1 MRNKTK
7 SNDGISATSG
17 PDKAQKTITGD
28 HDATSRI
35 CLALAQVPS
44 GRVVTYGGLAALAGL
59 PRAARLVG
67 QTLRKL
73 PKDTKLPWHRVINA
87 QGKISLPE
95 PAAQRQRKLLE
106 REGTIPVNGKIDL
119 KHYGWPKPGEL

>member
-1 MRNKTK
+1 MQK
-7 SNDGISATSG
+7 SG
-17 PDKAQKTITGD
+17 

-35 CLALAQVPS
+35 CLVLAKVPE
-44 GRVVTYGGLAALAGL
+44 GRVVTYGGLAELAGL

-73 PKDTKLPWHRVINA
+73 PKDTGLPWHRVINA

-95 PAAQRQRKLLE
+95 PAARRQWKLLKG
-106 REGTIPVNGKIDL
+106 EGITPINGKIDL
-119 KHYGWPKPGEL
+119 PRYGWPKPDEL

>member
-1 MRNKTK
+1 MRSTNRGKTK
-7 SNDGISATSG
+7 NPTNSGSEDG
-17 PDKAQKTITGD
+17 
-28 HDATSRI
+28 HDATTRI

-44 GRVVTYGGLAALAGL
+44 GRVVTYGELASLAGL

-73 PKDTKLPWHRVINA
+73 PKDTRLPWHRVINA

-95 PAAQRQRKLLE
+95 PAAQRQLE
-106 REGTIPVNGKIDL
+106 RLRDEGVTPVNGRVDL
-119 KHYGWPKPGEL
+119 SHYGWPKPGEL

>member
-1 MRNKTK
+1 MRNSNSKKAGKT
-7 SNDGISATSG
+7 STSASAVG
-17 PDKAQKTITGD
+17 

-44 GRVVTYGGLAALAGL
+44 GRVVTYGGLAELAGL

-73 PKDTKLPWHRVINA
+73 PKDTRLPWHRVINA
-87 QGKISLPE
+87 QGRISLPE
-95 PAAQRQRKLLE
+95 PAAHRQLE
-106 REGTIPVNGKIDL
+106 RLQREGITPVNGKVDL
-119 KHYGWPKPGEL
+119 GHYGWPRPGEL

>member
-7 SNDGISATSG
+7 KNGNSATSG
-17 PDKAQKTITGD
+17 PDKAQETVTGG

-44 GRVVTYGGLAALAGL
+44 GRVVTYGGLAELAGL

-73 PKDTKLPWHRVINA
+73 PKDTRLPWHRVLNA
-87 QGKISLPE
+87 QGRISLPE
-95 PAAQRQRKLLE
+95 PGAQRQIRRLE
-106 REGTIPVNGKIDL
+106 SEGIVLIKGRVDL
-119 KHYGWPKPGEL
+119 VHYRWPQPGEL